1 MRVAIHLLTWNDR
14 RYLPELLASLAAQTY
29 PDLVVRILDNGST
42 DDTVRYLQ
50 EHLPQAVVARNVRNL
65 GFAPGHNQLV
75 RYTLEHLPPDQLD
88 DWAILFMN
96 SDMMLDPDCVKNLVD
111 ALQADA
117 SVNIVQ
123 PKIYRA
129 FGEHLGDETME
140 ETVRSDILD
149 STGLR
154 VTKGWRM
161 VERGAG
167 EIDQGQ
173 FDGRELRDVFGP
185 SGACAMF
192 RATAVR
198 DLLID
203 GEFYAGD
210 FFAYREDCDLA
221 WRARAAGVHTAF
233 IPAAKLWHYR
243 GLYGA
248 EKQTLW
254 QRLTNRKKQRP
265 QFAAL
270 GTRNQLLVLLQNLA
284 PSDFLLAW
292 PWILFNESGRVLYGL
307 LFEPATRKVLLTM
320 PGLLK
325 NAFHRRALAK
335 ALRQEPPA
343 TLRAYVN
350 R

>member
-1 MRVAIHLLTWNDR
+1 MKIAIHILTWNDR
-14 RYLPELLASLAAQTY
+14 RYLPELLASLAAQDF
-29 PDLVVRILDNGST
+29 PDVVVRILDNGST
-42 DDTVRYLQ
+42 DDTVKYLQ

-75 RYTLEHLPPDQLD
+75 RYTLEHLPEDQLD
-88 DWAILFMN
+88 DWAILIMN
-96 SDMMLDPDCVKNLVD
+96 SDMMLDPKCVSTLVA
-111 ALQADA
+111 ALEHDA

-129 FGEHLGDETME
+129 FGEHIGDETME

-167 EIDQGQ
+167 EIDKGQ
-173 FDGRELRDVFGP
+173 FDALRDVFGP

-192 RATAVR
+192 RASTVR
-198 DLLID
+198 DLLVQ
-203 GEFYAGD
+203 GELYDGD

-221 WRARAAGVHTAF
+221 WRARGAGQRTAF

-254 QRLTNRKKQRP
+254 QRLTNRKRQRP
-265 QFAAL
+265 FFAAL
-270 GTRNQLLVLLQNLA
+270 STRNQLFVLLQNLTW
-284 PSDFLLAW
+284 SDLFLAL
-292 PWILFNESGRVLYGL
+292 PWILFNETGRVLYGL
-307 LFEPATRKVLLTM
+307 LFERETRQVLLASPKM
-320 PGLLK
+320 LRG
-325 NAFHRRALAK
+325 AFKRRAEAMAMRRETPQK
-335 ALRQEPPA
+335 
-343 TLRAYVN
+343 LRAYVN

>member
-1 MRVAIHLLTWNDR
+1 MHIAIHILTWNDR
-14 RYLPELLASLAAQTY
+14 RYLPELLASLAAQDY
-29 PDLVVRILDNGST
+29 ADVVVRILDNGST
-42 DDTVRYLQ
+42 DDTVKYLQ
-50 EHLPQAVVARNVRNL
+50 EHLPQALVARNVRNL

-75 RYTLEHLPPDQLD
+75 RYTLEHLPEDQLD

-96 SDMMLDPDCVKNLVD
+96 SDMMLDPPCVSTLVA
-111 ALQADA
+111 ALESDA

-129 FGEHLGDETME
+129 FGEHIGDETME

-167 EIDQGQ
+167 EIDKGQ
-173 FDGRELRDVFGP
+173 FDALRDVFGP

-192 RATAVR
+192 RASTVR
-198 DLLID
+198 DLLVQ
-203 GEFYAGD
+203 GELYDGD

-221 WRARAAGVHTAF
+221 WRACGAGQRTAF

-254 QRLTNRKKQRP
+254 QRLTNRKRQRP
-265 QFAAL
+265 LFAAL
-270 GTRNQLLVLLQNLA
+270 STRNQLLVLLQNLTW
-284 PSDFLLAW
+284 SDLFLAW

-307 LFEPATRKVLLTM
+307 LFEPETRKVLLAAPKM
-320 PGLLK
+320 LRGALK
-325 NAFHRRALAK
+325 RRAEGL
-335 ALRQEPPA
+335 ALRQVTPQK
-343 TLRAYVN
+343 LREYVN

>member
-1 MRVAIHLLTWNDR
+1 MHIAIHILTWNDR
-14 RYLPELLASLAAQTY
+14 RYLPELLASLAAQDFT
-29 PDLVVRILDNGST
+29 DVVVRILDNGST
-42 DDTVRYLQ
+42 DDTVKYLQ
-50 EHLPQAVVARNVRNL
+50 EHLPQALVARNVRNL

-75 RYTLEHLPPDQLD
+75 RYTLEHLPEDQLAN
-88 DWAILFMN
+88 WAILIMN
-96 SDMMLDPDCVKNLVD
+96 SDMMLEPTCVSTLVA
-111 ALQADA
+111 ALESDA

-129 FGEHLGDETME
+129 FGEHIGDETME

-154 VTKGWRM
+154 VTNGWRM

-167 EIDQGQ
+167 EIDKGQ
-173 FDGRELRDVFGP
+173 FDALRDVFGP

-192 RATAVR
+192 RASTVR
-198 DLLID
+198 DLLVQ
-203 GEFYAGD
+203 GELYDGD

-221 WRARAAGVHTAF
+221 WRARRAGQHTAF

-254 QRLTNRKKQRP
+254 QRLTNRQRQRP
-265 QFAAL
+265 FFAAL
-270 GTRNQLLVLLQNLA
+270 STRNQLFVLLQNLTW
-284 PSDFLLAW
+284 SDFLLAL
-292 PWILFNESGRVLYGL
+292 PWILFNETGRVLYGL
-307 LFEPATRKVLLTM
+307 LFERETRQVLLASPKM
-320 PGLLK
+320 LRGALK
-325 NAFHRRALAK
+325 RRAEGLAK
-335 ALRQEPPA
+335 SQETPQKLRE
-343 TLRAYVN
+343 YVN

>member
-1 MRVAIHLLTWNDR
+1 MKTAIHILTWNDR
-14 RYLPELLASLAAQTY
+14 RYLPELLASLAAQDF
-29 PDLVVRILDNGST
+29 PGLVVRILDNGST
-42 DDTVRYLQ
+42 DDTVQYLQ
-50 EHLPQAVVARNVRNL
+50 EHLPQVVVARNVRNL

-88 DWAILFMN
+88 DWTILFMN
-96 SDMMLDPDCVKNLVD
+96 SDMMLDPKCVSTLVA
-111 ALQADA
+111 ALNADA
-117 SVNIVQ
+117 HADIVQ

-129 FGEHLGDETME
+129 FGEHIGDETME

-167 EIDQGQ
+167 EIDHGQ
-173 FDGRELRDVFGP
+173 FDALRDIFGP

-192 RATAVR
+192 RASTVR
-198 DLLID
+198 DLLVQ
-203 GEFYAGD
+203 GELYDGD

-221 WRARAAGVHTAF
+221 WRARGAGKRTAF

-254 QRLTNRKKQRP
+254 QRLTNRKRQRP

-270 GTRNQLLVLLQNLA
+270 GTRNQFFVLLQNLTW
-284 PSDFLLAW
+284 SDLLLAW

-307 LFEPATRKVLLTM
+307 LFEPATRKVLLAAPKM
-320 PGLLK
+320 LRS
-325 NAFHRRALAK
+325 AWRRRQEGM
-335 ALRQEPPA
+335 ALRQETPA
-343 TLRAYVN
+343 KLREYVA

>member
-1 MRVAIHLLTWNDR
+1 MRIAIHILTWNDR
-14 RYLPELLASLAAQTY
+14 RYLPELLASLAAQ
-29 PDLVVRILDNGST
+29 DFADVVVRILDNGST
-42 DDTVRYLQ
+42 DDTVKYLQ
-50 EHLPQAVVARNVRNL
+50 EHLPQAIVARNVRNL

-75 RYTLEHLPPDQLD
+75 RYTLEHLLEDQLD

-96 SDMMLDPDCVKNLVD
+96 SDMMLDPKCVSTLVA
-111 ALQADA
+111 ALESDA
-117 SVNIVQ
+117 SINIVQ

-129 FGEHLGDETME
+129 FGEHIGDETME

-167 EIDQGQ
+167 EIDKGQ
-173 FDGRELRDVFGP
+173 FDALRDVFGP

-192 RATAVR
+192 RASTVR
-198 DLLID
+198 DLLVQ
-203 GEFYAGD
+203 GELYDGD

-221 WRARAAGVHTAF
+221 WRARGAGQRTAF

-254 QRLTNRKKQRP
+254 QRLTNRKRQRP
-265 QFAAL
+265 FFAAL
-270 GTRNQLLVLLQNLA
+270 STRNQLFVLLQNLTW
-284 PSDFLLAW
+284 SDFFLAL
-292 PWILFNESGRVLYGL
+292 PWILFNETGRVLYGL
-307 LFEPATRKVLLTM
+307 LFERETRQVLLAAPKM
-320 PGLLK
+320 LRSALK
-325 NAFHRRALAK
+325 RRAEGLAM
-335 ALRQEPPA
+335 RQETPQK
-343 TLRAYVN
+343 LREYVN